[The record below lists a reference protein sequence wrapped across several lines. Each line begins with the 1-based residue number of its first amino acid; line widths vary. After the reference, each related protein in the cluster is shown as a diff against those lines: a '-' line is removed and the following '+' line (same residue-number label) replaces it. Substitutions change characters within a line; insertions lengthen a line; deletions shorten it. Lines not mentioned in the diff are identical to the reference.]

1 MKILVVEDEK
11 DMNHIICKGLKNAGF
26 SVDSCLD
33 GKSGMEYLM
42 LGEYDGAILDVMLPN
57 MDGFEI
63 LKNAREEGNTT
74 PILFLTAKNAISD
87 VVKGLNLGADE
98 YMSKPFS
105 FEELIARIHV
115 MTRRTRNVRE
125 NVYRCG
131 ELIVDCTTNQVERE
145 GHQVELSPREFAI
158 LLYMMRNQN
167 QVLTREQ
174 IQNNIW
180 DLEYDGSSNI
190 VDVYIRYLR
199 KKIDAPF
206 EKKMIHT
213 IRGVGYLLKSE

>member
-74 PILFLTAKNAISD
+74 PILFLTAKTAISD

-115 MTRRTRNVRE
+115 MTRRARNVRE
-125 NVYRCG
+125 NIYRCG

-145 GHQVELSPREFAI
+145 GIQIELSPREFAI

-199 KKIDAPF
+199 KKIDTPF
-206 EKKMIHT
+206 ETKMIHT